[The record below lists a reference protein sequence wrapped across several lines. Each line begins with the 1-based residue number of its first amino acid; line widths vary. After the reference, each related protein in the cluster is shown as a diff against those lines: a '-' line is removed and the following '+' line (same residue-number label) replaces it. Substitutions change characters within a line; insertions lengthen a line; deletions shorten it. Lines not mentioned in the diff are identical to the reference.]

1 MKQAHRNDLQKLK
14 LPLPGS
20 HAGLALHHLL
30 ANQPERNDKFESGKH
45 PYTVLADSIEKWSVP
60 EVYKKEAFCRWMDF
74 VKSQGI
80 LRLEATTRTPLAIG
94 LGNAS
99 PIENG
104 LSIHHTYGTPYLP
117 GSALK
122 GLLRRAADRFGLSPQ
137 EKAVL
142 LGEGPDPKRKTQ
154 GNAAYLVYWD
164 GWLDPDSKRPFQKD
178 VITVHHQNYYSGGK
192 DWPTDFDD
200 PNPVSFL
207 SIKPGVKFHIPI
219 SCTAENAQDWLDRAA
234 EILKWGLENLGLG
247 GKTNAGYGYFSCVR
261 AKSLEEEL
269 REREESQKLLE
280 EKLPE
285 IQKIQNPG
293 SANKAMQIAR
303 ELRDKPPGMR
313 RATLEELR
321 RRLQEKGLWKEER
334 DYVKLIRE
342 LLEGK

>member
-1 MKQAHRNDLQKLK
+1 
-14 LPLPGS
+14 
-20 HAGLALHHLL
+20 
-30 ANQPERNDKFESGKH
+30 
-45 PYTVLADSIEKWSVP
+45 
-60 EVYKKEAFCRWMDF
+60 
-74 VKSQGI
+74 

-122 GLLRRAADRFGLSPQ
+122 GLLRRAAERYDLSEQ

-247 GKTNAGYGYFSCVR
+247 GKTNAGYGYFEVTLPPKPKTQADLAEEVYANFSVLIEKISRRDPLRDVR
-261 AKSLEEEL
+261 EMASKLRAHPVELRGKVIESTLRKLEEL
-269 REREESQKLLE
+269 GASQGDKAKARALLE
-280 EKLPE
+280 E
-285 IQKIQNPG
+285 
-293 SANKAMQIAR
+293 A
-303 ELRDKPPGMR
+303 
-313 RATLEELR
+313 
-321 RRLQEKGLWKEER
+321 
-334 DYVKLIRE
+334 
-342 LLEGK
+342 